1 MSDTIQGIREYFQGT
16 GVCQQLHKLKESAK
30 DEEKKI
36 VDRMFIHYMNN
47 LMSKSEERRLSN
59 SSSSETESTATS
71 PSFQQGNETSL
82 GDAQDAT
89 PVQIPILDQHGRSDG
104 RLYEY
109 IRTPDGRAKCCHDDC
124 RRAQKP
130 SSLQTL
136 KCHAL
141 KCHNIRLDVKRRK
154 AVLSESIKCSIC
166 NKAFVRQQTLTL
178 HVKNMHKRAA
188 CLSLPHDGESQQYNN
203 EENVSDLV
211 QLIVDKDLN
220 SLQLQ
225 DFLNNQ

>member
-1 MSDTIQGIREYFQGT
+1 MVSINVSQIDFL
-16 GVCQQLHKLKESAK
+16 VVVFQQLFKLKESAK
-30 DEEKKI
+30 SEEDKKI
-36 VDRMFIHYMNN
+36 VDKMFILIMKN
-47 LMSKSEERRLSN
+47 LMSESEERRLRN
-59 SSSSETESTATS
+59 SSSSVTESTASS
-71 PSFQQGNETSL
+71 PSLQQGNETSL
-82 GDAQDAT
+82 RDAQDAT

-178 HVKNMHKRAA
+178 HLKNMHKRPA
-188 CLSLPHDGESQQYNN
+188 CLSLPRDRESQQYNN
-203 EENVSDLV
+203 DLV
-211 QLIVDKDLN
+211 HLIGDEDLN